1 MMPRMAVAG
10 AGRATTRRA
19 MLTLSPN
26 WRKPLP
32 KFKFEA
38 HKLEQILKEYA
49 EIREVEV
56 PRAVLINGR
65 LLAKEL
71 ARRTQPFGTKAK
83 AGQQR
88 VKNDIGKVIKDSN
101 RVEEMIDKVDDKKI
115 KARLGALFAA
125 NNYKAI
131 TAIFSNIGFLNKY
144 AGMEF
149 IADPYGPHQEHRDP
163 KTGRTRKKGDELY
176 IAKKD
181 IGAYIEK
188 FSKRVGLSKAG
199 WAVAAEALPPTV
211 ANKRSSYDF
220 PPFVKANMD
229 KASGS
234 AQDNTGNITNPTVKL
249 TNSTPWIDRICP
261 ATEQIRAVSIV
272 IARMK
277 SQMAR
282 ILKKRQKANAVAD

>member
-1 MMPRMAVAG
+1 M
-10 AGRATTRRA
+10 
-19 MLTLSPN
+19 
-26 WRKPLP
+26 P

-38 HKLEQILKEYA
+38 HKLESILKEYA
-49 EIREVEV
+49 EIRKVEI
-56 PRAVLINGR
+56 PKAVLINGR

-71 ARRTQPFGTKAK
+71 ARRTQPFGTKPD

-88 VKNDIGKVIKDSN
+88 VKNDIGKIIKTDS
-101 RVEEMIDKVDDKKI
+101 RIEEMIDKVDDGKI
-115 KARLGALFAA
+115 ADRLKELWRKRRFDVLE
-125 NNYKAI
+125 
-131 TAIFSNIGFLNKY
+131 TVFHNIGFLNKY
-144 AGMEF
+144 GDMEF
-149 IADPYGPHQEHRDP
+149 IRDPYGPHQSNRNP
-163 KTGRTRKKGDELY
+163 RTGRTRRNADKLY

-220 PPFVKANMD
+220 PAFVKANMD
-229 KASGS
+229 RASGS
-234 AQDNTGNITNPTVKL
+234 AQDNTSNITNPTVKL